1 MLPVVFIRRKSCL
14 AEKGVYFSVYLVGS
28 VVHRLN
34 MQLLYES
41 AARRRRLD
49 GGDTEFKHKGKMF
62 YSSVMLRLDPAE

>member
-1 MLPVVFIRRKSCL
+1 M
-14 AEKGVYFSVYLVGS
+14 
-28 VVHRLN
+28 LN
-34 MQLLYES
+34 MQLLYEP